1 MKACRLV
8 CSRSITFSHLVEAD
22 ALLLIFSRKFEE
34 LYGSSFCT
42 INLQL
47 HCHLKECM
55 EDFGPVYAF
64 WLFSFERLNGTLG
77 NYHTNNHDI
86 SLQLMRKYLNE
97 TEYASQNWPQEY
109 KDKFLSLLQNYKY
122 NK

>member
-1 MKACRLV
+1 MCVLDRL
-8 CSRSITFSHLVEAD
+8 HLVEAD
-22 ALLLIFSRKFEE
+22 ALLLSFCKKFEE

-42 INLQL
+42 INLHL
-47 HCHLKECM
+47 HCHLKEYM

-64 WLFSFERLNGTLG
+64 MLFIFERLNGTLG
-77 NYHTNNHDI
+77 NYHTNSHDI

-109 KDKFLSLLQNYKY
+109 EFLSLLQNY
-122 NK
+122 